1 MDGVSRFLCTGY
13 SAKQNIPG
21 IKTKDVADLNIK
33 FQTVKKLIKSC
44 LLSDP
49 K

>member
-21 IKTKDVADLNIK
+21 IKTKDVAGLNIK
-33 FQTVKKLIKSC
+33 IQTTKKLLVFC
-44 LLSDP
+44 
-49 K
+49 